1 MYEIHFDKL
10 SNFRVMHVSGITIK
24 NDKVIMELS
33 CVRSMS
39 EDNQQK
45 CCPILFERA
54 GTDWWNPR

>member
-1 MYEIHFDKL
+1 
-10 SNFRVMHVSGITIK
+10 MHVRGITTK
-24 NDKVIMELS
+24 NYKVITELS
-33 CVRSMS
+33 YVRSMS